1 MSNIPEFSV
10 AEFSSSIKRLVEDAF
25 GYVRIKGE
33 ISGFKQAASG
43 HCYFSLKDETA
54 VISAAL
60 FRNMANLVDFK
71 IEEGLEVVASG
82 KVTTYAGRSN
92 YQIIVEKLEIA
103 GVGAILEMIEKRRK
117 KLESEGLFDQKH
129 KKALPF
135 FPKQI
140 GVITSKTGAV
150 IEDIKHRIN
159 DRCPL
164 NLVLYPVAVQGK
176 NAAGEII
183 NAIKYFNNLALN
195 HRPELI
201 IIARGGGSIEDLM
214 AFNDEDLIRAV
225 FASEITIISGVG
237 HETDITLI
245 DYVSDVRA
253 PTPSAAAEIAT
264 PLLADLRNNIEYF
277 ATKLQIIPGEI
288 ILQYHEKLQKIAKFI
303 QSPKRIINEAS
314 DRLASYVKKF
324 DLSLINAFE
333 SKNRDLLKVKF
344 DNQNLLNKFEMLQ
357 QRIVFLDDKINDFVK
372 QNFTNCQNNLD
383 NLAKILQNSSHEQIL
398 KRGFALVKDQE
409 NNLISS
415 KSDLNFN
422 DKISIQLY
430 DGEVKAKID
439 K

>member
-195 HRPELI
+195 QRPELI

-277 ATKLQIIPGEI
+277 ATKLQTIPGEI
-288 ILQYHEKLQKIAKFI
+288 ILLYHEKLQKIAKFI

-398 KRGFALVKDQE
+398 KRGFALVKDQG